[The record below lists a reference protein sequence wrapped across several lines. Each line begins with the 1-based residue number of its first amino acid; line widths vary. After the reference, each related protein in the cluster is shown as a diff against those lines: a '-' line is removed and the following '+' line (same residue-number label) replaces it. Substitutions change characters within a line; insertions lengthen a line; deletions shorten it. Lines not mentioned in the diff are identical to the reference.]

1 MKKNSVKVAA
11 EMDVVDRIIDG
22 WHRQMKDFD
31 DLPLRVFGRMTRVN
45 RLLEL
50 NLKSFFESR
59 GLSISDYDL
68 LASLYRRGAPYRA
81 KPSDIAKNSLLTS
94 AGVTLRVDR
103 LVEGKYAERF
113 HDKVDRRIVQ
123 VGLTAEGLKLI
134 KSLATVHTKR
144 ERKMVEILSV
154 DERRTLE
161 KAFRKLES
169 YLINSDW
176 PQ

>member
-1 MKKNSVKVAA
+1 
-11 EMDVVDRIIDG
+11 
-22 WHRQMKDFD
+22 
-31 DLPLRVFGRMTRVN
+31 
-45 RLLEL
+45 
-50 NLKSFFESR
+50 
-59 GLSISDYDL
+59 
-68 LASLYRRGAPYRA
+68 
-81 KPSDIAKNSLLTS
+81 
-94 AGVTLRVDR
+94 VTLRVDR